1 MSIQKFLLVP
11 SSCTEIFTVG
21 FTKTTYTV
29 IESDGQVE
37 VCVSVSSPEEDI
49 GDEMVLVEIINND
62 DSGSIPIDV
71 AAASKLT

>member
-1 MSIQKFLLVP
+1 MYHFFT
-11 SSCTEIFTVG
+11 CTEIFTVG

-29 IESDGQVE
+29 IEGDGQVE
-37 VCVSVSSPEEDI
+37 VCVNLTSPEGDI